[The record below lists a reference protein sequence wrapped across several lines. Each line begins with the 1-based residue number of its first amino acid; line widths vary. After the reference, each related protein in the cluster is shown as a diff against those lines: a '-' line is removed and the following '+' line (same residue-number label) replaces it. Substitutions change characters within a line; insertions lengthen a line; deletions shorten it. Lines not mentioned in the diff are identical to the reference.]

1 MTYPYAACFDSSIL
15 IDFLNRVPE
24 AAGLLVAVRERLVST
39 LVRTEVLAGA
49 RSDGQ
54 WHDAQQLLG
63 NFITIN
69 VEPSIADA
77 AARLRQQHRLKT
89 PDAIIA
95 ATAAAQGV
103 PLFTRD
109 AALAVLPGVVLA
121 YP

>member
-1 MTYPYAACFDSSIL
+1 MTHPYAACFDSSIL

-24 AAGLLVAVRERLVST
+24 AASLLVAVRERLVSS

-49 RSDGQ
+49 RSDEQ

-63 NFITIN
+63 NFITID
-69 VEPSIADA
+69 VEPAIADA

-109 AALAVLPGVVLA
+109 AALAALPGVLQA